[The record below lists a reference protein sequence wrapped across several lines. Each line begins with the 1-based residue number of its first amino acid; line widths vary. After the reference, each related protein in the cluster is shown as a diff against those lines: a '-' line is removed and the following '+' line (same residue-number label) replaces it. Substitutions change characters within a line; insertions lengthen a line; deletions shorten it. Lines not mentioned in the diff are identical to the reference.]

1 MSGVWPWNIFS
12 YQSSKI
18 CPTPTWK
25 VEASVILTHS
35 GSTVT
40 FSDQRSADLQ
50 ARSRLDWENVGIWWF
65 LKHRLKTAKQE
76 PTWAVPDR
84 QTTRSSFH
92 DSKASKYCRPGCQ
105 ARLATGE
112 PLLSAGNINDHLGKK
127 HTVPSH
133 LLHWNFPPTSFSLV
147 VIISIWDIQFE
158 NMFSYWITGWALFLL
173 LWVQLLYVTH

>member
-1 MSGVWPWNIFS
+1 MIGVWPWNIFS

-40 FSDQRSADLQ
+40 FSFQHSADLQ
-50 ARSRLDWENVGIWWF
+50 ARSRLGWENVGIWWF

-76 PTWAVPDR
+76 PTWADPDR

-112 PLLSAGNINDHLGKK
+112 PSPQPSAGNINDHLGKK
-127 HTVPSH
+127 HSSPKPPAS
-133 LLHWNFPPTSFSLV
+133 LEFPTD
-147 VIISIWDIQFE
+147 IIFISCYYKYLRY
-158 NMFSYWITGWALFLL
+158 SG
-173 LWVQLLYVTH
+173 